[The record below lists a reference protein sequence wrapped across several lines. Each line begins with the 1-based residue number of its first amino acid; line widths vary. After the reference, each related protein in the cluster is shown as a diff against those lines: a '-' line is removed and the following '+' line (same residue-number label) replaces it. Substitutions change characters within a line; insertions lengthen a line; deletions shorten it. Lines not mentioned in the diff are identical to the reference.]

1 MALSDPPV
9 RSGVGND
16 AGPGA
21 FLFANCPHLRYHAGM
36 EQTFALTPRAFAAL
50 EAFPTLRAAVGESL
64 QRQRARAMTL
74 RSRYARRARLVAAI
88 ETAVADPQGGLL
100 VVTGP
105 PGSGVSSLLVALAT
119 THPWPI
125 WLPVAAPA
133 GLPALYAQIV
143 ALHRPAVPL
152 LDPAAASDPAALERL
167 LAEAL
172 HMRVNH
178 APIVLLCDALDP
190 PGPPLDPGPLPLP
203 AELPPGVWL
212 ILGGHPQASPPYAPR
227 VSLRLP
233 VNDPD
238 LVAVQARALRALSC
252 PPAWEDALLG
262 ASEGNM
268 LYLQLAL
275 AALRADELAPAS
287 LPTGLDGLLGA
298 WWARLNGP
306 EQRLAAALAA
316 AGEPLPLPLAAELA
330 GAAIEGPLARWER
343 LGLVDLSLQP
353 VPEDDAPAAPLLLAH
368 FAHDALPAFVARVA
382 PDALRAA
389 HADLAALA
397 LRRLEGER
405 ESPHRHT
412 VPGAG
417 AAQGYAQRQFARHA
431 ALGAAGHELPTRV
444 VGRDWL
450 RAQERR
456 EGLAAALH
464 DARWELRAATGG
476 PVLRLVRAA
485 TFAGLLATR
494 SRRMQPE
501 AAAAAL
507 VAALE
512 GNSRDLALKR
522 ALEVVE
528 RLPDGHEKAQVLRRL
543 GEVCYAARM
552 RSAALRLLSR
562 ALDLEA
568 QPVSRAWRDGREAL
582 LATLAGATL
591 RLDDV
596 GAALAIAERIEHLE
610 RRAMVETEVVRHLL
624 ATGDLDRAQ
633 RLARAILHE
642 GMGAWARAEVAVA
655 MTRRGDPRGA
665 MLLEEIEAETVTAW
679 AQIELACDQ
688 VVDDEVAA
696 RERIARLPSSHQRD
710 RGLARLART
719 LAAAGNDGA
728 ALAAAEAIVGVDTR
742 VAALI
747 DLRLNLEGLVAM
759 LALER
764 ATRDIGAVSGEYRAP
779 LVADL
784 SAALAALGRRERA
797 LEVAMSLPEGE
808 ERDRALARVAVALAQ
823 RGDHPAARAVLE
835 SIADEDERAWAYE
848 ELARQLAAAG
858 QWETA
863 GELIGRISAVD
874 QRHHAL
880 ADLAI
885 ARARAGEPVDALAM
899 VRGLEP
905 AERARA
911 LALIAPELVARGATR
926 EARAVARDARMLE
939 GAESRARYQAAL
951 AIALAEHGN
960 LNTAASVVASIKCPA
975 ERARAGAALAHAL
988 AARHPRRALAV
999 LGDALRAAA
1008 IGREETLRALEQA
1021 VPALAALGGVELL
1034 RATAAAVDEIDRW

>member
-1 MALSDPPV
+1 
-9 RSGVGND
+9 
-16 AGPGA
+16 
-21 FLFANCPHLRYHAGM
+21 M
-36 EQTFALTPRAFAAL
+36 EQPFALTPLAFAAL

-64 QRQRARAMTL
+64 QRQRARVMTL
-74 RSRYARRARLVAAI
+74 RSRYARRPRVVAAI
-88 ETAVADPQGGLL
+88 ETAVSDPQGGLL

-119 THPWPI
+119 NHPWPI
-125 WLPVAAPA
+125 WLPAAAPA

-152 LDPAAASDPAALERL
+152 IDPAAASDPAALERL

-172 HMRVNH
+172 HLRVNT

-190 PGPPLDPGPLPLP
+190 PGQPLDPGPLPLP

-212 ILGGHPQASPPYAPR
+212 ILGSHPQASPPYSPR
-227 VSLRLP
+227 VNVRLP
-233 VNDPD
+233 ADDPD

-252 PPAWEDALLG
+252 PPAWQEPLLG

-275 AALRADELAPAS
+275 AALRANELAPAA

-298 WWARLNGP
+298 WWARLSAP
-306 EQRLAAALAA
+306 ERRLAAALAA
-316 AGEPLPLPLAAELA
+316 AGEPLSLALAAEVA
-330 GAAIEGPLARWER
+330 GAAIETSLARWEQ

-353 VPEDDAPAAPLLLAH
+353 TPGAEDDAPATSLLLAH
-368 FAHDALPAFVARVA
+368 FTHDALPAFVARMA
-382 PDALRAA
+382 PDGLSAA

-405 ESPHRHT
+405 EHPRRHA
-412 VPGAG
+412 VFD
-417 AAQGYAQRQFARHA
+417 AAERGYAQRQFARHA
-431 ALGAAGHELPTRV
+431 ALGGASQELLSRV

-450 RAQERR
+450 QAQERR
-456 EGLAAALH
+456 EGLAAALQ
-464 DARWELRAATGG
+464 DARWELRAAMGG

-485 TFAGLLATR
+485 TCTGLLATR

-501 AAAAAL
+501 AAATAL
-507 VAALE
+507 VTALE

-528 RLPDGHEKAQVLRRL
+528 RLPDGHEKAQVLRGL

-552 RSAALRLLSR
+552 RSAAMRLLSR

-568 QPVSRAWRDGREAL
+568 HPVSRAWRDGRETL
-582 LATLAGATL
+582 LAALAGATL
-591 RLDDV
+591 RLNDV
-596 GAALAIAERIEHLE
+596 EATLAIAERIEHQE
-610 RRAMVETEVVRHLL
+610 RRAMVETEVVRHML

-655 MTRRGDPRGA
+655 LTRRGDPRGA
-665 MLLEEIEAETVTAW
+665 MLLEEIEAETVIAW
-679 AQIELACDQ
+679 AQIELACDE

-747 DLRLNLEGLVAM
+747 DLRLSLEGLVAM

-784 SAALAALGRRERA
+784 AAALAALGRRERA

-808 ERDRALARVAVALAQ
+808 ERDRALARVAVTLAQ
-823 RGDHPAARAVLE
+823 RGDHPSARVLLE

-858 QWETA
+858 QWNA
-863 GELIGRISAVD
+863 ASDLIGRISAAD
-874 QRHHAL
+874 QRHRAL

-885 ARARAGEPVDALAM
+885 ARAKAGEPVAALAM
-899 VRGLEP
+899 ARVLGA

-911 LALIAPELVARGATR
+911 LIQIAPELVARGAAR
-926 EARAVARDARMLE
+926 QARAVANEARMLE
-939 GAESRARYQAAL
+939 GAESRARYEAAL

-960 LNTAASVVASIKCPA
+960 LNTAASVVAGIKRPA
-975 ERARAGAALAHAL
+975 ERARAGAALARAL

-999 LGDALRAAA
+999 LGDALRVAA

>member
-1 MALSDPPV
+1 MKQS
-9 RSGVGND
+9 
-16 AGPGA
+16 
-21 FLFANCPHLRYHAGM
+21 
-36 EQTFALTPRAFAAL
+36 FALTPRAFTAL

-88 ETAVADPQGGLL
+88 ETAVGDPQGGLL
-100 VVTGP
+100 VITGP
-105 PGSGVSSLLVALAT
+105 LGSGVSSLLVALAT

-152 LDPAAASDPAALERL
+152 LDPAAASNPAALERL

-190 PGPPLDPGPLPLP
+190 PGPPLDPGPFFPLP
-203 AELPPGVWL
+203 AELPAGVWL
-212 ILGGHPQASPPYAPR
+212 ILGGHPQTSPPYAPR
-227 VSLRLP
+227 VSLSLP
-233 VNDPD
+233 ADDPD
-238 LVAVQARALRALSC
+238 LVAIQARALRALGC
-252 PPAWEDALLG
+252 PPAWQEALLG

-275 AALRADELAPAS
+275 AALRANELAAAS
-287 LPTGLDGLLGA
+287 LPIGLDGLLGA
-298 WWARLNGP
+298 WWARLSAP
-306 EQRLAAALAA
+306 EQRLAAVLAA
-316 AGEPLPLPLAAELA
+316 AGEPLPLPLAAEVA
-330 GAAIEGPLARWER
+330 GAGIEAPLARWER
-343 LGLVDLSLQP
+343 LGLVELSLSP
-353 VPEDDAPAAPLLLAH
+353 MPGAEDNTPAAPLLLAH
-368 FAHDALPAFVARVA
+368 FAHDALPAFVAHVA
-382 PDALRAA
+382 PDALSAV

-405 ESPHRHT
+405 EYPPRHT
-412 VPGAG
+412 LPGTAVEE
-417 AAQGYAQRQFARHA
+417 GYARRQFARHA
-431 ALGAAGHELPTRV
+431 ALGAASQELLARV

-450 RAQERR
+450 QAQERR
-456 EGLAAALH
+456 EGLAAALQ

-476 PVLRLVRAA
+476 PILRLVRAA

-507 VAALE
+507 VAALEE

-568 QPVSRAWRDGREAL
+568 QPVSRAWRDGRETL
-582 LATLAGATL
+582 LAALAGATL
-591 RLDDV
+591 RLGDV
-596 GAALAIAERIEHLE
+596 EATLMIAERIEHPE

-655 MTRRGDPRGA
+655 LTRRGDARGG

-747 DLRLNLEGLVAM
+747 DLRLSLEGLVAM

-784 SAALAALGRRERA
+784 SAALAALGRYERA
-797 LEVAMSLPEGE
+797 LDVAMSLPEGE
-808 ERDRALARVAVALAQ
+808 ERDRALARVTVTLAQ
-823 RGDHPAARAVLE
+823 RGDHAAARTLLA

-848 ELARQLAAAG
+848 ALARQLAAAG

-863 GELIGRISAVD
+863 SELIGRIGTVD
-874 QRHHAL
+874 QRHRAL

-885 ARARAGEPVDALAM
+885 ARARAGEPVNALAM
-899 VRGLEP
+899 VRSLGP

-911 LALIAPELVARGATR
+911 LVLIAPELVAHGAVS
-926 EARAVARDARMLE
+926 EARAVAHEAQMLE
-939 GAESRARYQAAL
+939 DAEARARYQAAL

-960 LNTAASVVASIKCPA
+960 LNTAASVVADIKRPA
-975 ERARAGAALAHAL
+975 ERARAGAALARAL
-988 AARHPRRALAV
+988 AARYPRRALAV

>member
-1 MALSDPPV
+1 
-9 RSGVGND
+9 
-16 AGPGA
+16 
-21 FLFANCPHLRYHAGM
+21 M
-36 EQTFALTPRAFAAL
+36 EQPFALTPLAFAAL
-50 EAFPTLRAAVGESL
+50 EGFPTLRAAVDESL
-64 QRQRARAMTL
+64 QRQRARVMTL
-74 RSRYARRARLVAAI
+74 RSRYARRPRLVAAI
-88 ETAVADPQGGLL
+88 EMAVSDPQGGLL

-119 THPWPI
+119 NHPWPI
-125 WLPVAAPA
+125 WLPAAAPA

-143 ALHRPAVPL
+143 ALHRPAMPL
-152 LDPAAASDPAALERL
+152 IDPAAVSDPAALERL

-172 HMRVNH
+172 HLRVNT
-178 APIVLLCDALDP
+178 APIVLLCDTLDL
-190 PGPPLDPGPLPLP
+190 PGQPLDPGPLPLP
-203 AELPPGVWL
+203 AELPPGLWL
-212 ILGGHPQASPPYAPR
+212 ILGGNPQASPPYSPR
-227 VSLRLP
+227 INLHLP
-233 VNDPD
+233 ADDPD
-238 LVAVQARALRALSC
+238 LVTVQARALRALSC
-252 PPAWEDALLG
+252 PPAWQEALLG

-275 AALRADELAPAS
+275 AALRADELAPTA
-287 LPTGLDGLLGA
+287 LPTGLDGLLGI
-298 WWARLNGP
+298 WWARLSAP
-306 EQRLAAALAA
+306 ERRLAAALAA
-316 AGEPLPLPLAAELA
+316 AGEPLPLPLAAEVA
-330 GAAIEGPLARWER
+330 GAAIEASFARWEQ

-353 VPEDDAPAAPLLLAH
+353 TPGAKDDAHAAPLLLAQ
-368 FAHDALPAFVARVA
+368 FTHDALPAFVARVA
-382 PDALRAA
+382 PDGLSAA

-397 LRRLEGER
+397 LRRLEVER
-405 ESPHRHT
+405 EHPRRHAVLST
-412 VPGAG
+412 AER
-417 AAQGYAQRQFARHA
+417 GYAQRQFSRHA
-431 ALGAAGHELPTRV
+431 ALGAASQELLAHV
-444 VGRDWL
+444 VERDWL

-456 EGLAAALH
+456 EGLAAALQ
-464 DARWELRAATGG
+464 DARWELRAAVGG

-485 TFAGLLATR
+485 TFTGLLATR

-507 VAALE
+507 VTALE

-552 RSAALRLLSR
+552 RSAAMRLLSR

-568 QPVSRAWRDGREAL
+568 HPVSRAWRDGRETL
-582 LATLAGATL
+582 LAALAGATL
-591 RLDDV
+591 RLGDV
-596 GAALAIAERIEHLE
+596 EAALAIAERIEHLE
-610 RRAMVETEVVRHLL
+610 RRAMVETEVVRHMLEN
-624 ATGDLDRAQ
+624 GDLDRAQ

-655 MTRRGDPRGA
+655 LTRRGDPRGA
-665 MLLEEIEAETVTAW
+665 MLLEEIEAETVIAW
-679 AQIELACDQ
+679 AQIELACDE

-747 DLRLNLEGLVAM
+747 DLRLSLEGLVAM

-764 ATRDIGAVSGEYRAP
+764 ATRDIGAVSEEYRAP

-823 RGDHPAARAVLE
+823 RGDHPSARALLE
-835 SIADEDERAWAYE
+835 SITDEDERAWAYE

-858 QWETA
+858 QWNAASNLT
-863 GELIGRISAVD
+863 GCISAAD
-874 QRHHAL
+874 QRHRAL

-885 ARARAGEPVDALAM
+885 ARAKAGEPVAALAM
-899 VRGLEP
+899 VRVLAP

-911 LALIAPELVARGATR
+911 LVLIAPELVARGATR
-926 EARAVARDARMLE
+926 QARAVASEARMLE

-960 LNTAASVVASIKCPA
+960 LNTAASVVAGIKRPA
-975 ERARAGAALAHAL
+975 ERARAGAALARAL